1 VVCIPCN
8 LGDHAPLEAAGTV
21 FQGSTKLTLDA
32 KGRLS
37 MPTRY
42 RDALLEQE
50 NEGRITL
57 APHPDGSILIYP
69 RGTWERIHAQL
80 MASGS
85 RLLRLAV
92 MAHAEEVELD
102 ATGRFL
108 VTAELRDGAGLNR
121 EVRLLGMGDHFEL
134 WDEVRMKAHFAKPDN
149 ARALAEQSAAFPF

>member
-1 VVCIPCN
+1 
-8 LGDHAPLEAAGTV
+8 V

-42 RDALLEQE
+42 RDALFLRS
-50 NEGRITL
+50 EGRVTL

-69 RGTWERIHAQL
+69 RSVWEAKHAQL
-80 MASGS
+80 MSNAS
-85 RLLRLAV
+85 RLLKLAV

-121 EVRLLGMGDHFEL
+121 DVRLLGMGDHFEL
-134 WDEVRMKAHFAKPDN
+134 WDEVRMSEFFGRPDN
-149 ARALAEQSAAFPF
+149 ARALAEAAANFPF